1 MARIVRQ
8 LWGKSRRTAGV
19 GAIALAGLGVLGMAA
34 GPAGAATATGYT
46 AKATASGLEINLFG
60 TALTGGKAT
69 VSVDSSTPKA
79 SAEGTGE
86 LTPGLVADAKASASG
101 DNSSNSTP
109 QTCSPVAGAT
119 PSSSPVTVALQVACG
134 SATAAVDGSG
144 NPSAS
149 ASGKITGLQVNA
161 SSLLN
166 QVIQGGGNQLTAGV
180 DQVLSQVNGSPL
192 GSTPLG
198 QLTKGVKQA
207 VDNLQTV
214 VQKTKA
220 PDTLDVGVG
229 PASASIT
236 SSTGSATATAD
247 GETLDVQIL
256 PGVGEIGPNLTG
268 GTPAPLV
275 EIKVAP
281 ATSTSTFNGSA
292 WTSTS
297 HGSLATISLNIPGFN
312 QTIDVSPGQ
321 SQQILAGTPL
331 ESVIDLGSANTSG
344 GTAKA
349 NGATLDLLKG
359 VQGGVLL
366 NLGSTTTSGSVPTP
380 GPAVAAAT
388 GTTPPTT
395 SPAPAVAAATSP
407 TAVHTGEWWAGSLPL
422 VGILLAAGGG
432 LLAWPRIRRSPLA
445 ARLSS
450 RAHR

>member
-8 LWGKSRRTAGV
+8 LWGKSRRTAGL
-19 GAIALAGLGVLGMAA
+19 GAVTLAGLGVLGVAA
-34 GPAGAATATGYT
+34 GPAGAATTTSYT
-46 AKATASGLEINLFG
+46 ASATASGLAITLFG
-60 TALTGGKAT
+60 TSITGGKAT
-69 VSVDSSTPKA
+69 VSVDSATPQA
-79 SAEGTGE
+79 TAQGTGE
-86 LTPGLVADAKASASG
+86 LTPGLVGEAKASASG
-101 DNSSNSTP
+101 DNSSHSTP

-134 SATAAVDGSG
+134 SASAAVDGSG
-144 NPSAS
+144 NPSGS
-149 ASGKITGLQVNA
+149 ASGRISGLQVNA

-180 DQVLSQVNGSPL
+180 DQVLSQVDGSPL

-198 QLTKGVKQA
+198 QLTQGVKQA
-207 VDNLQTV
+207 VSNLQSV
-214 VQKTKA
+214 VQKTSA

-236 SSTGSATATAD
+236 SSTGSATATAE

-256 PGVGEIGPNLTG
+256 PGVGEIGPDLTG

-275 EIKVAP
+275 EIKIAP
-281 ATSTSTFNGSA
+281 ATATSTFNGSS

-312 QTIDVSPGQ
+312 QTIDVAPGQ
-321 SQQILAGTPL
+321 SQEILAGTPL
-331 ESVIDLGSANTSG
+331 ASVIDLGSATTSG
-344 GTAKA
+344 GTATA

-359 VQGGVLL
+359 VQGGILL
-366 NLGSTTTSGSVPTP
+366 DLGSTTTSGSVATP
-380 GPAVAAAT
+380 GPAVAAASS
-388 GTTPPTT
+388 PAPA
-395 SPAPAVAAATSP
+395 SPAPAVAAASP

-422 VGILLAAGGG
+422 VGLLLAAGSG
-432 LLAWPRIRRSPLA
+432 LLAWPRIRRIPLA
-445 ARLSS
+445 ARLLH